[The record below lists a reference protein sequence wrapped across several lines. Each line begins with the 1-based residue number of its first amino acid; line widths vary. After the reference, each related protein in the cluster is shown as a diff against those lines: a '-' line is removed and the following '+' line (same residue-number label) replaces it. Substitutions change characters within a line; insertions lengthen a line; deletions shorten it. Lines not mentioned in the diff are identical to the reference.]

1 MGKIKVDYLYG
12 MRLRKLLILFA
23 LPLFV
28 VAQPSIQWR
37 KAIKNGIQSINS
49 AVAIS
54 IDKTGNVFIAGTT
67 HEADSSHKILLIKI
81 DSAGNEIWRRVYQ
94 PEERNDAFTVAMAV
108 DFSGNAFLTGTVK
121 NKSGNTDIVTIKYSP
136 EGILVWENFY
146 AGKANLFD
154 APNAITTDKKGNVLV
169 CGYETVSEAN
179 PDLLIIRYTQ
189 AGETSFIKNF
199 STPQMDVAIDVLA
212 DDSCNAYVCGNINV
226 GTHIADIIVM
236 KFDSSG
242 TPQWNYVFD
251 GEQHVVDI
259 ATDFAFDDSTNIFI
273 TGSANHSNDKSDIP
287 VIKINRN
294 GKLISENLITGGVAD
309 GTGNNISST
318 GKNIFLQTS
327 FTDYLQQT
335 VSVSICKGDKACKQK
350 KSFVSS
356 GDISYIKATGWNN
369 NSVILF
375 GSMLS
380 RPENT
385 IAPYIEIVDSL
396 NNTTFSMHDDV
407 LISLLRIK
415 DVLLAG
421 RDIYFLGD
429 DATENAGTISI
440 AKYSFPEPPKKKSK
454 VSKLHTQ

>member
-1 MGKIKVDYLYG
+1 MDYLYG
-12 MRLRKLLILFA
+12 MHLRKLIILLA

-28 VAQPSIQWR
+28 VAQPTIQWR
-37 KAIKNGIQSINS
+37 KAIKNGVQSINS
-49 AVAIS
+49 AAAIND
-54 IDKTGNVFIAGTT
+54 DKTGNVFIAGTT
-67 HEADSSHKILLIKI
+67 HEVDSANKILLIKL
-81 DSAGNEIWRRVYQ
+81 DSAGNEKWRRVYQ
-94 PEERNDAFTVAMAV
+94 SENRNHAIAIAMAV
-108 DFSGNAFLTGTVK
+108 DIAGNILITGTVK
-121 NKSGNTDIVTIKYSP
+121 NRSGNTDIVTLKYSP
-136 EGILVWENFY
+136 EGILLWENIF

-154 APNAITTDKKGNVLV
+154 APNAIAVDKKGNVLV
-169 CGYETVSEAN
+169 CGHETVSEAN
-179 PDLLIIRYTQ
+179 PDLLIIRYTPN
-189 AGETSFIKNF
+189 GETSFIRNF
-199 STPQMDVAIDVLA
+199 STPQMDVAVDVLS
-212 DDSCNAYVCGNINV
+212 DDSCNVYVCGNINV
-226 GTHIADIIVM
+226 GTRIADIIVM

-242 TPQWNYVFD
+242 TPQWNYVYD

-259 ATDFAFDDSTNIFI
+259 ATDFTFDDSTNIFI

-287 VIKINRN
+287 IIKINRN
-294 GKLISENLITGGVAD
+294 GKLLCENHIGSGVAD
-309 GTGNNISST
+309 GTGNRISSS

-335 VSVSICKGDKACKQK
+335 VSVSISKGDKTCKQK
-350 KSFVSS
+350 KLYNSS
-356 GDISYIKATGWNN
+356 GDISYFKASGWNN
-369 NSVILF
+369 NAILF
-375 GSMLS
+375 GSILS

-396 NNTTFSMHDDV
+396 HKTTFSMHDEV

-454 VSKLHTQ
+454 VSKPITK

>member
-1 MGKIKVDYLYG
+1 MDYLYG
-12 MRLRKLLILFA
+12 MHLRKLIILLA

-28 VAQPSIQWR
+28 VAQPTNQWR
-37 KAIKNGIQSINS
+37 KAIKNGVQSINS
-49 AVAIS
+49 AAAINV
-54 IDKTGNVFIAGTT
+54 DKTGNVFIAGTT
-67 HEADSSHKILLIKI
+67 HDADSADKLLLIKL
-81 DSAGNEIWRRVYQ
+81 DSAGNEKWRRAYQ
-94 PEERNDAFTVAMAV
+94 AENRNHAVAIAMTV
-108 DFSGNAFLTGTVK
+108 DFAGNSLVTGTVK
-121 NKSGNTDIVTIKYSP
+121 NRSGNTDIVTLKYSP
-136 EGILVWENFY
+136 EGILLWENFF

-154 APNAITTDKKGNVLV
+154 APNAIATDKKGNVLV
-169 CGYETVSEAN
+169 CGHETVSEAN
-179 PDLLIIRYTQ
+179 PDLLIIRYTPT
-189 AGETSFIKNF
+189 GETSFIRNF
-199 STPQMDVAIDVLA
+199 STPQMDVAVDVLA
-212 DDSCNAYVCGNINV
+212 DDSCNVYVCGNINV
-226 GTHIADIIVM
+226 GTRIADIIVM
-236 KFDSSG
+236 KFDSTG
-242 TPQWNYVFD
+242 TPQWNYVYD

-294 GKLISENLITGGVAD
+294 GKLMSENLISGGVAD
-309 GTGNNISST
+309 GTGNRISSS

-335 VSVSICKGDKACKQK
+335 VSVSIFKGDKSCKQK
-350 KSFVSS
+350 KLYNSS
-356 GDISYIKATGWNN
+356 GDISYLKAAGWNN
-369 NSVILF
+369 NAVILF
-375 GSMLS
+375 GSILS

-385 IAPYIEIVDSL
+385 IAPYVEIVDSL
-396 NNTTFSMHDDV
+396 NKTTFSMHDDV

-454 VSKLHTQ
+454 VSKPNTQ